1 MKNINCKTFL
11 LLLIAISIAFNCYSQ
26 NTLGKTEDL
35 GRIALAAFVPQ
46 QIEKMPE
53 GARTM
58 LTNKLNQIV
67 TQNGLG
73 AGSFNSRFIITANIV
88 VLTKDLLETAP
99 PMTALTLE
107 VTLYIGDGISGT
119 KFASNAISVKGVGT
133 NENKAYIEALKGIK
147 PNEASIQAFVNS
159 GKSKI
164 IEYYNYRCDVI
175 IKEAQTLESQ
185 NKYEEAISTLT
196 AVPEICKDCFDKCMS
211 AVGPIYKKYMDRQ
224 CRIKLSEARNA
235 WAASQ
240 NSAGANE
247 VAAVLSTI
255 DPDAACYKD
264 ATGLSKEVA
273 KKILELEKR
282 DWNFKM
288 KVNDQNVSLEKQRIG
303 AYRDVGVAYGNGQPK
318 SITYNVHGWW

>member
-1 MKNINCKTFL
+1 MKNKNCKSFP
-11 LLLIAISIAFNCYSQ
+11 LLLIVILIALNGNSQ

-35 GRIALAAFVPQ
+35 GRIALAAYVPQ

-58 LTNKLNQIV
+58 LSNKLNQIV

-73 AGSFNSRFIITANIV
+73 SSSFNSRFIITANIV

-99 PMTALTLE
+99 PMTALTME

-119 KFASNAISVKGVGT
+119 KYASNAISVKGVGT
-133 NENKAYIEALKGIK
+133 NENKAYIEALKSIK
-147 PNEASIQAFVNS
+147 PSESSIQSFINT

-164 IEYYNYRCDVI
+164 IEYYNYKCDVI
-175 IKEAQTLESQ
+175 IKEAQTLEEQ
-185 NKYEEAISTLT
+185 NKYEEAIATLT
-196 AVPEICKDCFDKCMS
+196 AVPEICKDCFDKSMT

-224 CRIKLSEARNA
+224 CRVKLAEAKNA

-240 NSAGANE
+240 NSSGAAQ
-247 VAAVLSTI
+247 VAEVLSTI
-255 DPDAACYKD
+255 DPDAACYKE
-264 ATGLSKEVA
+264 AIALSNAVS

-288 KVNDQNVSLEKQRIG
+288 KVNDQSVSLKKQRIA
-303 AYRDVGVAYGNGQPK
+303 AYRDVGVAFGNGQPK